1 MQETRLYE
9 LTTDQRSREIMIG
22 DLLLRY
28 GFLSRDTIGESRCG
42 RPIDLLS
49 VGNRENQVLFA
60 ASFHGMESITTLLT
74 LAASAALAS
83 VPQKSLYLGGI
94 GIGSEGSYVRQIYG
108 APTETEREHS
118 ASHPSG
124 SVVEY
129 EYGDGVSLHLAE
141 GVVYQVEVSANNGW
155 ATPEGIHVG
164 MDASLLEGTY
174 GKPDMVRGDKI
185 IYRAE
190 GLSGVGLIFEI
201 EKGKIDEIEIGPI
214 QQ

>member
-1 MQETRLYE
+1 MKKW
-9 LTTDQRSREIMIG
+9 
-22 DLLLRY
+22 
-28 GFLSRDTIGESRCG
+28 TI
-42 RPIDLLS
+42 
-49 VGNRENQVLFA
+49 VGL
-60 ASFHGMESITTLLT
+60 TTLLT

-94 GIGSEGSYVRQIYG
+94 GIGSEGSYIRQIYG

-129 EYGDGVSLHLAE
+129 EYGDGVSIHLAE
-141 GVVYQVEVSANNGW
+141 GAVYHMEVSANNGW

-174 GKPDMVRGDKI
+174 GKPDMVRGDKS

-190 GLSGVGLIFEI
+190 GLPVREDRSPVARRVIVLPATAVT
-201 EKGKIDEIEIGPI
+201 KRIDLLVKMSHLPLFLPDHR
-214 QQ
+214 

>member
-1 MQETRLYE
+1 MKKW
-9 LTTDQRSREIMIG
+9 
-22 DLLLRY
+22 
-28 GFLSRDTIGESRCG
+28 TI
-42 RPIDLLS
+42 
-49 VGNRENQVLFA
+49 VGL
-60 ASFHGMESITTLLT
+60 TTLLT

-201 EKGKIDEIEIGPI
+201 EKGKNRRNRNRPHPTVTNIVWPRDVAEAMSLAFLTDWKKKGR
-214 QQ
+214 

>member
-1 MQETRLYE
+1 MKKW
-9 LTTDQRSREIMIG
+9 
-22 DLLLRY
+22 
-28 GFLSRDTIGESRCG
+28 TI
-42 RPIDLLS
+42 
-49 VGNRENQVLFA
+49 VGL
-60 ASFHGMESITTLLT
+60 TTLLT

-94 GIGSEGSYVRQIYG
+94 GIGSEGSYIRQIYG

-129 EYGDGVSLHLAE
+129 EYGDGVSIHLAE
-141 GVVYQVEVSANNGW
+141 GAVYHMEVSANNGW
-155 ATPEGIHVG
+155 ATPEGIHVV

-174 GKPDMVRGDKI
+174 GKPDMVRGDKT

-190 GLSGVGLIFEI
+190 GLPGVGLIFEI

-214 QQ
+214 EP